1 MTEENKDL
9 VTKVSVDPDLSG
21 IKAFQKEIDAATRK
35 VEKLDRAIRNANNL
49 KPQSPYAPAGVS
61 RAGGPAAGGVA
72 AGAAAGGLG
81 AHLINRGLPPPP
93 PPRPP
98 AGGFTPPIPLG
109 NNGGNHGL
117 PPPQSPQFNPMPQMP
132 DIVRPGASQG
142 WAAQQRKP
150 SIGDLDFS
158 NIDWGDGGKKA
169 RKEPKPPKM
178 PGGGKHLIDPSTM
191 LAGAASAYAMA
202 AGLSS
207 IADSMDKIQQ
217 QESQLERLPQT
228 IGSGRDALL
237 ELNQAA
243 NDVRTDGEA
252 FISTYTNMA
261 TATEKLKLSQ
271 EDVTKAT
278 QGLVGA
284 LQLGGGSSQAVS
296 NALYQMGQAFSSD
309 RFGGDEFRSFMEAIG
324 TQAPKVA
331 EAFGT
336 DVKGLREMSEQGK
349 LTAEV
354 MVKAFSKMSGDVVS
368 QLNKQGWTWGQV
380 VTVMKNDWNSFL
392 TKATSGGEWKKLTGW
407 LVDNVMPAFK
417 KTTDAAAE
425 FWLTTTDESKKNMLL
440 GILAAIGAGF
450 LALAVPVLAAT
461 WPFLAVGAAVWFLM
475 EAFSDFKA
483 WMDGKGGNIFDSM
496 FGSFDE
502 FERRYP
508 KIVTALKTITEAI
521 DKINNFVSKGE
532 GMGQM
537 LKDALSPG
545 GVMLRAQGVKTSAG
559 TDIKAESLAVMDTV
573 ELLFG
578 LFSGGNNKAEPSIPL
593 SKDNTSTAT
602 VSKAVNV
609 NDNSVWSPNI
619 NVNNVD
625 EANAIIQ
632 NSRKMY
638 DFNGGNMAA
647 TAGAE

>member
-35 VEKLDRAIRNANNL
+35 VERLDRAIRNANNL
-49 KPQSPYAPAGVS
+49 KPQSPYAPPGVS

-93 PPRPP
+93 PPRSP
-98 AGGFTPPIPLG
+98 AGGFSPPIPLG
-109 NNGGNHGL
+109 NSGGNHGL

-150 SIGDLDFS
+150 SISDFDFS

-169 RKEPKPPKM
+169 PKAPKSPKM
-178 PGGGKHLIDPSTM
+178 PGGGKPLIDPSTM

-217 QESQLERLPQT
+217 QEAQLERLPQT

-252 FISTYTNMA
+252 FVSTYTNMA

-417 KTTDAAAE
+417 KATDAAAD

-461 WPFLAVGAAVWFLM
+461 WPFLAVGAAVWLLM
-475 EAFSDFKA
+475 EAFGDFKS
-483 WMDGKGGNIFDSM
+483 WMDGNGGNIFDSM
-496 FGSFDE
+496 FGSFDK
-502 FERRYP
+502 FEQRYP
-508 KIVTALKTITEAI
+508 KIVSALKTIGDTI
-521 DKINNFVSKGE
+521 DKINNFSLMRNQELKNQAAKATNSETGQAIIKSGE
-532 GMGQM
+532 KTGNIGDFINGLLEFTSTQKFSPQM
-537 LKDALSPG
+537 
-545 GVMLRAQGVKTSAG
+545 
-559 TDIKAESLAVMDTV
+559 
-573 ELLFG
+573 
-578 LFSGGNNKAEPSIPL
+578 
-593 SKDNTSTAT
+593 SKDNSR
-602 VSKAVNV
+602 AVNSPPQNNV
-609 NDNSVWSPNI
+609 TDNRTWSPTI
-619 NVNNVD
+619 NVGSVD
-625 EANAIIQ
+625 EAQRVIEK
-632 NSRKMY
+632 SKDMY
-638 DFNGGNMAA
+638 EFNNTDMSM
-647 TAGAE
+647 TSGAR

>member
-21 IKAFQKEIDAATRK
+21 LKSFQREIDAATRK
-35 VEKLDRAIRNANNL
+35 VEELDRAIRNANNL
-49 KPQSPYAPAGVS
+49 KPRSPYAPPGVS
-61 RAGGPAAGGVA
+61 RAGGSAAGGVA

-81 AHLINRGLPPPP
+81 AHLINRGVPPTP
-93 PPRPP
+93 PPRQP
-98 AGGFTPPIPLG
+98 ASSVNPPIPLSY
-109 NNGGNHGL
+109 NGGNNGL
-117 PPPQSPQFNPMPQMP
+117 PPPKGPQFNPMPQMP
-132 DIVRPGASQG
+132 DIVRAPQG

-150 SIGDLDFS
+150 SIGDFDFS
-158 NIDWGDGGKKA
+158 NIDWGDGGKKSP
-169 RKEPKPPKM
+169 KEPKSPRM
-178 PGGGKHLIDPSTM
+178 PGSGKPIIDPSTM

-217 QESQLERLPQT
+217 QEAQLERLPQT
-228 IGSGRDALL
+228 IGNGRDALL

-252 FISTYTNMA
+252 FVSTYTNMA

-271 EDVTKAT
+271 EEVTKAT

-336 DVKGLREMSEQGK
+336 DVKGLRKMSEEGK

-354 MVKAFSKMSGDVVS
+354 MVKAFSKMSADVVS

-407 LVDNVMPAFK
+407 LVGHVMPAFK
-417 KTTDAAAE
+417 KTTDAAAD
-425 FWLTTTDESKKNMLL
+425 FWLTTTDESKKNILL

-450 LALAVPVLAAT
+450 AALAAPVIAAI
-461 WPFLAVGAAVWFLM
+461 WPFLAIGAAIWLLLEV
-475 EAFSDFKA
+475 FSDFKS
-483 WMDGKGGNIFDSM
+483 WMDGNGGNIFDSM

-502 FERRYP
+502 FEKKYP
-508 KIVTALKTITEAI
+508 NIVSGMKKISDAYTSMKNNLSEGLPSLTSNMIGPEENKKKLEQWGPAKPKHNILEDLNGLLGFFMDEDKGATKQSTVTSSSAKTQNSQIT
-521 DKINNFVSKGE
+521 NNFN
-532 GMGQM
+532 
-537 LKDALSPG
+537 P
-545 GVMLRAQGVKTSAG
+545 
-559 TDIKAESLAVMDTV
+559 I
-573 ELLFG
+573 
-578 LFSGGNNKAEPSIPL
+578 
-593 SKDNTSTAT
+593 
-602 VSKAVNV
+602 
-609 NDNSVWSPNI
+609 I
-619 NVNNVD
+619 NVKSEEQASNVLD
-625 EANAIIQ
+625 STYNTFVGAN
-632 NSRKMY
+632 S
-638 DFNGGNMAA
+638 FPNMAE
-647 TAGAE
+647 TSGAQ

>member
-21 IKAFQKEIDAATRK
+21 LKSFQREIDAATRK
-35 VEKLDRAIRNANNL
+35 VEELDRAIRNANNL
-49 KPQSPYAPAGVS
+49 KPRSPYAPPGVS
-61 RAGGPAAGGVA
+61 RAGGSAAGGLA

-81 AHLINRGLPPPP
+81 AHLISRGVPPTPPPRQPASNVNQPIPLSYNGGNNGLPPPK
-93 PPRPP
+93 
-98 AGGFTPPIPLG
+98 G
-109 NNGGNHGL
+109 
-117 PPPQSPQFNPMPQMP
+117 PQFNPVPQMP
-132 DIVRPGASQG
+132 DIVRAPQG

-150 SIGDLDFS
+150 SIGDFDFS
-158 NIDWGDGGKKA
+158 NIDWGDGGKKVP
-169 RKEPKPPKM
+169 REPKAPRA
-178 PGGGKHLIDPSTM
+178 PGGGIDPSTM

-217 QESQLERLPQT
+217 QEAQLERLPQT
-228 IGSGRDALL
+228 IGNGRDALL

-252 FISTYTNMA
+252 FVSTYTNMA

-271 EDVTKAT
+271 EEVTKAT

-336 DVKGLREMSEQGK
+336 DVKGLRKMSEEGK

-354 MVKAFSKMSGDVVS
+354 MVKAFSKMSTDVVS

-417 KTTDAAAE
+417 KTTDAAAD
-425 FWLTTTDESKKNMLL
+425 FWLTTTDESKKNILL

-450 LALAVPVLAAT
+450 AALAVPVLAAT
-461 WPFLAVGAAVWFLM
+461 WPFLAVGAAVWLLM
-475 EAFSDFKA
+475 EVFSDFKA

-502 FERRYP
+502 FEKRYP
-508 KIVTALKTITEAI
+508 KIITALKTITEAI
-521 DKINNFVSKGE
+521 DKINNFISKGE

-545 GVMLRAQGVKTSAG
+545 GVMLRTQGVKTSAG
-559 TDIKAESLAVMDTV
+559 TDIKAESFALMDTM
-573 ELLFG
+573 ELMLN
-578 LFSGGNNKAEPSIPL
+578 LFSGDKSTDNIGAKM
-593 SKDNTSTAT
+593 SKDNAD
-602 VSKAVNV
+602 KAAGSQNSVT
-609 NDNSVWSPNI
+609 DNSIWSPTI

-625 EANAIIQ
+625 EANSIIQ
-632 NSRKMY
+632 NSKQLH
-638 DFNGGNMAA
+638 DFNGMDMSI
-647 TAGAE
+647 TSGAQ

>member
-21 IKAFQKEIDAATRK
+21 LKSFQREIDAATRK
-35 VEKLDRAIRNANNL
+35 VEELDRAIRNANNL
-49 KPQSPYAPAGVS
+49 KPRSPYAPPGVS
-61 RAGGPAAGGVA
+61 RAGGSAAGGLA

-81 AHLINRGLPPPP
+81 AHLINRGVPPTP
-93 PPRPP
+93 PPRQP
-98 AGGFTPPIPLG
+98 ASNVNPPIPLSY
-109 NNGGNHGL
+109 NGGNNGL
-117 PPPQSPQFNPMPQMP
+117 PPPKGPQFNPMPQMP
-132 DIVRPGASQG
+132 DIVRAPQG

-150 SIGDLDFS
+150 SIGDFDFS
-158 NIDWGDGGKKA
+158 NIDWGASGKKVPREA
-169 RKEPKPPKM
+169 KAPRAPS
-178 PGGGKHLIDPSTM
+178 GGIDPSTM

-217 QESQLERLPQT
+217 QEAQLERLPQT
-228 IGSGRDALL
+228 IGNGRDALL

-252 FISTYTNMA
+252 FVSTYTNMA

-271 EDVTKAT
+271 EEVTKAT

-336 DVKGLREMSEQGK
+336 DVKGLRKMSEEGK

-354 MVKAFSKMSGDVVS
+354 MVKAFSKMSADVVS

-417 KTTDAAAE
+417 KTTDAAAD
-425 FWLTTTDESKKNMLL
+425 FWLTTTDESKKNILL

-450 LALAVPVLAAT
+450 AALAVPVLAAT
-461 WPFLAVGAAVWFLM
+461 WPFLAVGAAVWLLM
-475 EAFSDFKA
+475 EVFSDFKA

-502 FERRYP
+502 FEKRYP
-508 KIVTALKTITEAI
+508 KIITALKTITEAI
-521 DKINNFVSKGE
+521 DKINNFISKGE

-545 GVMLRAQGVKTSAG
+545 GVMLRTQGVKTSAG
-559 TDIKAESLAVMDTV
+559 TDIKAESFALMDTM
-573 ELLFG
+573 ELMLN
-578 LFSGGNNKAEPSIPL
+578 LFSSDKSTDNAGAKM
-593 SKDNTSTAT
+593 SKDNAD
-602 VSKAVNV
+602 KAAGTQNSVT
-609 NDNSVWSPNI
+609 DNSVWSPTI

-625 EANAIIQ
+625 EANSIIQ
-632 NSRKMY
+632 NSKELH
-638 DFNGGNMAA
+638 DFNGMDMSI
-647 TAGAE
+647 TSGAR

>member
-49 KPQSPYAPAGVS
+49 KPQSPYAPPGVS
-61 RAGGPAAGGVA
+61 RAGGPAAAGGVA

-81 AHLINRGLPPPP
+81 AHLIDRGLPPPP
-93 PPRPP
+93 PPRSP
-98 AGGFTPPIPLG
+98 AGGFNPPIPLG
-109 NNGGNHGL
+109 NSGGNHGL

-150 SIGDLDFS
+150 SIGDFDFS

-169 RKEPKPPKM
+169 PKAPKSPKM
-178 PGGGKHLIDPSTM
+178 PGGGKPLIDPSTM

-217 QESQLERLPQT
+217 QEAQLERLPQT

-354 MVKAFSKMSGDVVS
+354 MVKAFSKMSSDVVS

-407 LVDNVMPAFK
+407 LVGHVMPAFR
-417 KTTDAAAE
+417 KTTNAAAD
-425 FWLTTTDESKKNMLL
+425 FWLTTTDESKKNILL

-450 LALAVPVLAAT
+450 LALAAPVLAAT
-461 WPFLAVGAAVWFLM
+461 WPFLAIGAAIWLVM
-475 EAFSDFKA
+475 EIFSDFKS
-483 WMDGKGGNIFDSM
+483 WMDGSGGNIFDSM

-502 FERRYP
+502 FEKKYP
-508 KIVTALKTITEAI
+508 NIVNGMKKISDAYTSMKNNLSGGLPGLTSNMLGPEENKKKLEQWGPAKPKHNILEDINGLLGVFMDNGKDATQSSVQTSSGLKTQNNQVTNTFSPV
-521 DKINNFVSKGE
+521 IN
-532 GMGQM
+532 
-537 LKDALSPG
+537 
-545 GVMLRAQGVKTSAG
+545 VKSEEQA
-559 TDIKAESLAVMDTV
+559 SSVL
-573 ELLFG
+573 
-578 LFSGGNNKAEPSIPL
+578 
-593 SKDNTSTAT
+593 DNTYNTFVGA
-602 VSKAVNV
+602 
-609 NDNSVWSPNI
+609 NSLP
-619 NVNNVD
+619 
-625 EANAIIQ
+625 
-632 NSRKMY
+632 
-638 DFNGGNMAA
+638 NMAE
-647 TAGAE
+647 TAGAQ